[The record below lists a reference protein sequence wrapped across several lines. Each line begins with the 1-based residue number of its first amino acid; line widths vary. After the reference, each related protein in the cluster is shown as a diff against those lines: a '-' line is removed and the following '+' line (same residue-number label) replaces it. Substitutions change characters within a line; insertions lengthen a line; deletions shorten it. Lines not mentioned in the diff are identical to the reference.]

1 MNQSGLGLRSCTGS
15 GWGIGARIRVRVRV
29 RVRVKV
35 RVRVR
40 VRVPTC
46 SLSSSTLYSSMAPVC
61 SIFFLS
67 SSTNFFSALVLFVSF
82 SCQIEMREGE

>member
-1 MNQSGLGLRSCTGS
+1 LRSCTGS
-15 GWGIGARIRVRVRV
+15 GRGIGARIRVRVRV
-29 RVRVKV
+29 KVRVRVRA